1 MKKQKIEVSKVKGRG
16 RRQFIKTS
24 GLAVAASGLLVAC
37 FDDEGLYGNDGPFD
51 LGGGDLGVLNYA
63 YALEQLEA
71 DFYTKVLN
79 GSYWSGANSMEK
91 TLLQDIYNHEINHRE
106 FFRAAISA
114 AYSTDE
120 MTPDLEFDFS
130 SIDFNDRES
139 VLTTAQLLEDTGVK
153 AYNGAGKLIT
163 SGDYLVLAGKIV
175 SVEARHAAAV
185 RSILGEHMD
194 DFAFFAGDD
203 AVDPATG
210 LDMAVDPSVVLAAA
224 GGFIVTEFTAN
235 KLP

>member
-1 MKKQKIEVSKVKGRG
+1 MKRQKIKVSTEHGRG

-37 FDDEGLYGNDGPFD
+37 FDDKDLYGNDGPFD

-71 DFYTKVLN
+71 AFYTNVLN
-79 GSYWSGANSMEK
+79 GNYWSSANSLEK
-91 TLLQDIYNHEINHRE
+91 TLFQDLYNHEINHRT
-106 FFRAAISA
+106 FFKTAISA
-114 AYSTDE
+114 NYASDE
-120 MTPDLEFDFS
+120 VLPELEFDFS

-139 VLTTAQLLEDTGVK
+139 VLKTAQLLEDTGVK

-175 SVEARHAAAV
+175 SVEARHASAI
-185 RSILGEHMD
+185 RSILGDHMD
-194 DFAFFAGDD
+194 DFSYFAGDD
-203 AVDPATG
+203 VVDPATG
-210 LDMAVDPSVVLAAA
+210 LDGAEDPSVILAAA
-224 GGFIVTEFTAN
+224 GGFITTEFTAN

>member
-24 GLAVAASGLLVAC
+24 GIALAGSSLLVAC
-37 FDDEGLYGNDGPFD
+37 FDDKDLYGGNDGPFD

-79 GSYWSGANSMEK
+79 GSYWSGANEVEK
-91 TLLQDIYNHEINHRE
+91 TMFHDIYNHELNHRD
-106 FFRAAISA
+106 FFKAAISA
-114 AYSTDE
+114 TYDDDE
-120 MTPDLEFDFS
+120 VLPTLEFDFS
-130 SIDFNDRES
+130 SVDFNDRKS
-139 VLTTAQLLEDTGVK
+139 VLETAQLLEDTGVK

-175 SVEARHAAAV
+175 SVEARHASAI
-185 RSILGEHMD
+185 RSVLGDHMD
-194 DFAFFAGDD
+194 DFKFFAGDD
-203 AVDPATG
+203 VVDANG
-210 LDMAVDPSVVLAAA
+210 LDGAEDPSVILAAA
-224 GGFIVTEFTAN
+224 GGFITTEFTAN